1 MSQPIEPNQTT
12 AGDTATET
20 HHEPHGG
27 AMPHGAADDVAEHGQ
42 VDHEAVTLG
51 PIDTRAWAA
60 ALLGIALGLIV
71 AACFAVATSA
81 R

>member
-1 MSQPIEPNQTT
+1 
-12 AGDTATET
+12 
-20 HHEPHGG
+20 
-27 AMPHGAADDVAEHGQ
+27 MPHGAAEDVAEHGQ

-81 R
+81 H